1 MVYCPNPKCKQR
13 QNPATAEICQSCET
27 PLTLNQNYR
36 LIRPLVN
43 LERSGNTEVFEIEDL
58 RCANQPEPKPKVMK
72 LLKYN
77 GGDLE
82 RLFKQEANYLQG
94 LDHPAIPK
102 IDRLD
107 FAENGFF
114 SFVAPLTNRKVH
126 YFVMEKVEGDN
137 LRDWMQQHSPM
148 DNSTLLKW
156 LRELLTILDYLHTQN
171 IWHRDIKP
179 SNIMLQPDGQLVLID
194 FGAVK
199 QIRPHREEAGDIPP
213 RPDITVTD
221 TCVFAAGYT
230 PPEQMDGRTVQ
241 QSDFFALGRS
251 CVHLLTQI
259 PPYNLRVDDGGQLVW
274 REKVPD
280 ISVVLAD
287 WIDQLMSPLV
297 RDRPQSAAEVLSHIQ
312 SENILPPPQ
321 TQDSSEG
328 EVSSGSSPWGSL
340 LNLILFSILLI
351 SGLLW
356 WQAHENSQP
365 IQDTNQQVQHPLPSL
380 RLGRGIE

>member
-27 PLTLNQNYR
+27 PLILNQNYR

-58 RCANQPEPKPKVMK
+58 RSSDSAPKVLK

-82 RLFKQEANYLQG
+82 RLFKQEAIYLQS

-102 IDRLD
+102 IDPQDRAGD
-107 FAENGFF
+107 GYF
-114 SFVAPLTNRKVH
+114 SVVEPATRREIH
-126 YFVMEKVEGDN
+126 YFVMEKVEGKN
-137 LRDWMQQHSPM
+137 LRDWLQEQAPIDSA
-148 DNSTLLKW
+148 TLLKW
-156 LRELLTILDYLHTQN
+156 LRELLTILDYLHAQN

-179 SNIMLQPDGQLVLID
+179 SNIMLRPDGQLVLID

-199 QIRPHREEAGDIPP
+199 QVRPHPEEAGDIPP

-280 ISVVLAD
+280 VSVVLAD

-297 RDRPQSAAEVLSHIQ
+297 RDRPQTAAEVLKHIQ
-312 SENILPPPQ
+312 PDNLVSPPQ
-321 TQDSSEG
+321 AQNLSEG
-328 EVSSGSSPWGSL
+328 EISQSSFPWGSL

-365 IQDTNQQVQHPLPSL
+365 AEETNQQVQHHLPSL
-380 RLGRGIE
+380 RL

>member
-13 QNPATAEICQSCET
+13 QNPATAEICQSCAA
-27 PLTLNQNYR
+27 PLILNQTYR

-58 RCANQPEPKPKVMK
+58 RGTHQPDPTPKVLK

-82 RLFKQEANYLQG
+82 RLFKQEAIYLQN

-102 IDRLD
+102 INHQDYAD
-107 FAENGFF
+107 DGYF
-114 SFVAPLTNRKVH
+114 SIGVSATHREIH
-126 YFVMEKVEGDN
+126 YFVMEKVEGKN
-137 LRDWMQQHSPM
+137 LRDWIQDQPPI
-148 DNSTLLKW
+148 DNATLLKW
-156 LRELLTILDYLHTQN
+156 LRELLTILDYLHGQN

-179 SNIMLQPDGQLVLID
+179 SNIMLRPDGQLVLID

-199 QIRPHREEAGDIPP
+199 QIRPHPEEVGDIPP

-280 ISVVLAD
+280 VSVVLAD

-297 RDRPQSAAEVLSHIQ
+297 RDRPQSAAEVLKYIQ
-312 SENILPPPQ
+312 SENLVPPTQ
-321 TQDSSEG
+321 TAAEG
-328 EVSSGSSPWGSL
+328 ETSSGSFPWGSL

-365 IQDTNQQVQHPLPSL
+365 VQELNQQGQ
-380 RLGRGIE
+380 

>member
-13 QNPATAEICQSCET
+13 QNPATAEICQSCQT
-27 PLTLNQNYR
+27 PLILNQNYR

-58 RCANQPEPKPKVMK
+58 RCAHQSEPTPKVLK

-82 RLFKQEANYLQG
+82 RLFKQEAVYLQN

-102 IDRLD
+102 IDYPDRTD
-107 FAENGFF
+107 DGCF
-114 SFVAPLTNRKVH
+114 SFVEPATRREIH
-126 YFVMEKVEGDN
+126 YFVMEKVEGKN
-137 LRDWMQQHSPM
+137 LRDWLQDQPPIDSA
-148 DNSTLLKW
+148 TLLKW
-156 LRELLTILDYLHTQN
+156 LRKLLTILDYLHAQN

-179 SNIMLQPDGQLVLID
+179 SNIMLRPDGQLVLID

-199 QIRPHREEAGDIPP
+199 QIRPHPEEAGDIPL

-280 ISVVLAD
+280 VSVVLAD

-297 RDRPQSAAEVLSHIQ
+297 RDRPQSAAEVLKHIQ
-312 SENILPPPQ
+312 PDNLVSPPQ
-321 TQDSSEG
+321 AQNLSEG
-328 EVSSGSSPWGSL
+328 ETLPGSFPWGSL

-365 IQDTNQQVQHPLPSL
+365 AEERNQQVQRYLPSL
-380 RLGRGIE
+380 GL

>member
-13 QNPATAEICQSCET
+13 ENPATAEICQSCET
-27 PLTLNQNYR
+27 PLILNQNYR

-58 RCANQPEPKPKVMK
+58 RSSDQTPKVLK

-82 RLFKQEANYLQG
+82 RLFKQEAIYLQS

-102 IDRLD
+102 IDPQD
-107 FAENGFF
+107 QAEDGYF
-114 SFVAPLTNRKVH
+114 SIVEPATRREIH
-126 YFVMEKVEGDN
+126 YFVMEKVEGKN
-137 LRDWMQQHSPM
+137 LRDWIQDQSPI
-148 DNSTLLKW
+148 DSATLFKW
-156 LRELLTILDYLHTQN
+156 LRELLTILDYLHAQN

-179 SNIMLQPDGQLVLID
+179 SNIMLRPDGQLVLID

-199 QIRPHREEAGDIPP
+199 QVRPHPEEAGDILP
-213 RPDITVTD
+213 RPEITVTD

-280 ISVVLAD
+280 VSMVLAD

-297 RDRPQSAAEVLSHIQ
+297 RDRPQTAAEVLKHIQ
-312 SENILPPPQ
+312 PENLVSPPQ
-321 TQDSSEG
+321 AQNLSEG
-328 EVSSGSSPWGSL
+328 ETSSGSFPWGSL

-365 IQDTNQQVQHPLPSL
+365 AEETNQQVQHHLPSL
-380 RLGRGIE
+380 GL